1 MTKEQKEKL
10 ITAVVTFITTV
21 LGILFLNAC
30 TMSMSIAKNNNG
42 TFEQNQE
49 QSTSVDSTKFYN
61 NFYLLKLWKETE

>member
-61 NFYLLKLWKETE
+61 NFNK

>member
-21 LGILFLNAC
+21 LSILFLQAC

-42 TFEQNQE
+42 TFEQRQE
-49 QSTSVDSTKFYN
+49 NSTSMDSTKFYN
-61 NFYLLKLWKETE
+61 NFNK

>member
-1 MTKEQKEKL
+1 MTKEQKEKI

-21 LGILFLNAC
+21 LSILFLQAC

-61 NFYLLKLWKETE
+61 NFNK

>member
-21 LGILFLNAC
+21 LSILFLQAC

-42 TFEQNQE
+42 TFEQKHEN
-49 QSTSVDSTKFYN
+49 STSVDSTKVNN
-61 NFYLLKLWKETE
+61 NFNK